1 MMVKALRMEIFLNK
15 KILFVPWLS
24 VV

>member
-1 MMVKALRMEIFLNK
+1 MVKALRMEIFLNK

-24 VV
+24 LL